1 MPTLVT
7 GADESSRADE
17 KTVCRPACSVPS
29 MPTLEHVRT
38 FWFCLAKLQASEYQS
53 HRWTVYLR
61 SPSGEDLQHV
71 IKKVGEAMA
80 CCAAA
85 AGLPSCAAT
94 ICLVQGPAPT
104 VRGMGCGCT

>member
-17 KTVCRPACSVPS
+17 KTVCRPACAVPS
-29 MPTLEHVRT
+29 MPTLEHGRT

-71 IKKVGEAMA
+71 IKKVGGGDGMP
-80 CCAAA
+80 CC
-85 AGLPSCAAT
+85 GCRLPSCAAT
-94 ICLVQGPAPT
+94 ICLAQGSAPA